1 MGPKLYEEYFPC
13 AEELAQLEKDDPAL
27 YETYRELI
35 CHFYICPD
43 LYPSRGNVNKLKSWV
58 EYLFPVVDGP
68 LENLQTLL
76 SNKKIAK
83 AMKAREHKT
92 SF

>member
-1 MGPKLYEEYFPC
+1 M
-13 AEELAQLEKDDPAL
+13 AQLEKDEPVL

-35 CHFYICPD
+35 CHFYIYPD
-43 LYPSRGNVNKLKSWV
+43 LYPNRENVNKLKSWV
-58 EYLFPVVDGP
+58 EYLFPVVNGP
-68 LENLQTLL
+68 LENLQTPL

-83 AMKAREHKT
+83 AMKAGEHKT